1 MHGEGYNCPEDIWTP
16 TMVAARSSRCEWREV
31 LQACRYDPDEVYI
44 EDARRIFQYFHL
56 HEVKCTAV
64 DIEELDIPSTKG
76 LTKGI
81 SLMSCGSTG

>member
-1 MHGEGYNCPEDIWTP
+1 
-16 TMVAARSSRCEWREV
+16 MVKVITVRKIYGRLQWLQHARGRREWREV

-44 EDARRIFQYFHL
+44 EDAKRIFQYFHL

-81 SLMSCGSTG
+81 SLMSCGSTR